1 MSEFLSSR
9 RGGASSRARRRAR
22 IGPCA
27 DLFQTEIWPRRVR
40 GGLAHSPG
48 RPRSCSPAPRVNAVR
63 VSPAPS
69 PASGQHDRRIRRDG
83 SCGELRWRERGFG
96 RGTVVRGG
104 LGRPP
109 WYRARAPASSVHAVG
124 AFFAP
129 PPLRVPAKAPDSTQQ
144 QRRRAAFASARIW
157 PRDGWCGGGLLDTTR
172 RQLRGGALPCPPS
185 LSLTLWFS
193 LSGSPSLASLAR
205 SLFLSL
211 SPLPPWL
218 SLSLSLSRPGSRYL
232 ALPPARRAGSSPSRW
247 LLAPPAGSPSRWLCD
262 GGGRWRTPAHPRVLP
277 APALA
282 ALHCASTRRGW
293 LARPTP
299 PPFPPDAAQEPHLSR
314 FPLPL
319 SLPPSSLTAAS
330 RAAPPAFD
338 YLSRDRRDRGGLGT
352 GGCGHLRA
360 VGARYIK
367 PTTPLSPSLSS
378 AHVSVPPLPPF
389 PYSGLRCSAALDT

>member
-22 IGPCA
+22 MGPCA

-124 AFFAP
+124 AVFAP

-193 LSGSPSLASLAR
+193 LSGSPSLASLAL

-211 SPLPPWL
+211 SLLFLPGSPSLCLSPALVLATWL
-218 SLSLSLSRPGSRYL
+218 SLPRGGL
-232 ALPPARRAGSSPSRW
+232 APPPPAGSSPPP
-247 LLAPPAGSPSRWLCD
+247 LARPPAGSATAEG
-262 GGGRWRTPAHPRVLP
+262 GGGRPHIRGCCPRPHSRLCTARARAVG
-277 APALA
+277 
-282 ALHCASTRRGW
+282 GW
-293 LARPTP
+293 LAQPPRPFLPTP
-299 PPFPPDAAQEPHLSR
+299 RRSPISP
-314 FPLPL
+314 
-319 SLPPSSLTAAS
+319 AS
-330 RAAPPAFD
+330 PCP
-338 YLSRDRRDRGGLGT
+338 
-352 GGCGHLRA
+352 
-360 VGARYIK
+360 
-367 PTTPLSPSLSS
+367 SPS
-378 AHVSVPPLPPF
+378 PL
-389 PYSGLRCSAALDT
+389 LR